1 MNNFELDEQ
10 AKLLAD
16 TSSAYNLAREVLELR
31 EKLEQ
36 SKKESKDD

>member
-16 TSSAYNLAREVLELR
+16 TRSAYNLAREVLKLR
-31 EKLEQ
+31 EQL
-36 SKKESKDD
+36 KKESKDDKSN